1 MAASAAVPAAANLCS
16 QHETDRCCD
25 SCKLVRNRQT
35 KPAMSQDARAP
46 QNCVFTQ
53 TWPGQPLPFDPVKIG
68 LNVLSVTECAP
79 LSVCLCSTAT
89 ATHAGS
95 QSRMPPLHS
104 WPAAALPLGSS
115 SCPPVNK
122 HQTGLCPVSAHQ
134 PSDDK
139 QRGSWGAARAVLGW
153 STAQGSRK
161 EAKTQVGIYSLP
173 DLCTAR
179 SVQNKTKKVQP
190 AC

>member
-1 MAASAAVPAAANLCS
+1 LQPVRLEMCCSQVGMSKLSSVAVSGCVCCLVARQGIKLFVLLCS
-16 QHETDRCCD
+16 VLLSHLID
-25 SCKLVRNRQT
+25 QT
-35 KPAMSQDARAP
+35 ATF
-46 QNCVFTQ
+46 CV
-53 TWPGQPLPFDPVKIG
+53 QPYV
-68 LNVLSVTECAP
+68 AH
-79 LSVCLCSTAT
+79 CLCACVQQPT
-89 ATHAGS
+89 ATHAGI

-104 WPAAALPLGSS
+104 WPTAGLSLRSS

-122 HQTGLCPVSAHQ
+122 TQTGLCPVSAHQ
-134 PSDDK
+134 SSNDK